1 MGMIAQHAAHRA
13 RATGMTTFR
22 ALGAAATITALGLFA
37 GCSGS
42 ASRSASLPEET
53 VPSAAQP
60 ADGTAGGTS
69 EDYSGSDAQGK
80 PSGAPDS
87 TLTQKV
93 ARTAQVSLTVTDVE
107 AAATQL
113 RGLVAAMGGQVTA
126 ENLVT
131 RPDAESTQGP
141 VSTIVLSVPAD
152 RLDSTLDQL
161 KSVGTLTNRVISS
174 EDVTTQVA
182 DVDSRVKTLNASIDR
197 LRELSKKA
205 GSIRELTDLEGEL
218 TDRISERD
226 SLLAQ
231 QRALAGRVAQSPI
244 TVTLR
249 TPVQASELETTGF
262 VGGLVGGWNALLASS
277 KMLMTVVGAVLP
289 FAAVAAIVVVPLLA
303 WRRRTRRRQRPAGGE
318 GGGSTATDHPEPPR
332 PEG

>member
-1 MGMIAQHAAHRA
+1 MK
-13 RATGMTTFR
+13 TLR
-22 ALGAAATITALGLFA
+22 ALSTAATIAALALLV
-37 GCSGS
+37 GCSSSG
-42 ASRSASLPEET
+42 ARSASLPE
-53 VPSAAQP
+53 AATAAGQP
-60 ADGTAGGTS
+60 ADGTS
-69 EDYSGSDAQGK
+69 EDYGSD
-80 PSGAPDS
+80 GAGGGQPAGEPGS

-107 AAATQL
+107 AAAAQL
-113 RGLVAAMGGQVTA
+113 RDLAAAMNGQVTA
-126 ENLVT
+126 ENLVA
-131 RPDAESTQGP
+131 RPDAEEKDGP

-161 KSVGTLTNRVISS
+161 KSVGTITNRVISS

-182 DVDSRVKTLNASIDR
+182 DVDSRVKTLEASIER

-205 GSIRELTDLEGEL
+205 GSIRELTDLEAQL

-262 VGGLVGGWNALLASS
+262 LGGLVAGWNALLASS
-277 KMLMTVVGAVLP
+277 KVLMTVVGAVLP
-289 FAAVAAIVVVPLLA
+289 FAAVAAVVLVPLLL
-303 WRRRTRRRQRPAGGE
+303 WRRRLHRVRKGRSTGAGPGPTP
-318 GGGSTATDHPEPPR
+318 GSQPSPGQPE
-332 PEG
+332 E